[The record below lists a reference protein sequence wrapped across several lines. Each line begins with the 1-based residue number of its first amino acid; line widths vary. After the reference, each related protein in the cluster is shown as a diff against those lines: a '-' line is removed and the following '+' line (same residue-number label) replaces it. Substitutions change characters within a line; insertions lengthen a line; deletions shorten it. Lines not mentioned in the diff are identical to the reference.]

1 MDFFLFDYNIRDLSP
16 LLFGIVLKLDIC
28 YLSTVA
34 TGVTAT
40 VNTYLETEERI
51 YSKATEFLFA
61 NLEKYVRQKIKRYL
75 YTSSVE

>member
-1 MDFFLFDYNIRDLSP
+1 M
-16 LLFGIVLKLDIC
+16 VLKLYVC

-40 VNTYLETEERI
+40 VNTYLKTEECI

-61 NLEKYVRQKIKRYL
+61 SPEKQMQDRK
-75 YTSSVE
+75 